1 MQSVL
6 DDYDMVVGAVF
17 ENGTIKDYIDNEQ
30 TYGLIRIENST
41 CKWFLYHKIESD
53 ESIQALYKKVTA
65 LESYFIHDEF
75 GEELVLFDKE
85 GDISYETFLERL
97 NEYLNNEFPVLN

>member
-6 DDYDMVVGAVF
+6 DDYDMVVGAIF

-30 TYGLIRIENST
+30 THGLIRIETST
-41 CKWFLYHKIESD
+41 CKWFLYHKDESD
-53 ESIQALYKKVTA
+53 EPIQALYKKATA
-65 LESYFIHDEF
+65 SSNHFIHNEF

-85 GDISYETFLERL
+85 GDIDYETFLNKL
-97 NEYLNNEFPVLN
+97 NEYLDNEFPVLN